1 MLSDKDFDLI
11 DKFVCGKLTLDEKKV
26 FESRKESI
34 DFAEEVAM
42 REIMVKMISESGR
55 FLLKEKLDV
64 VFQMETKKIKT
75 SILKTSLLFFSL
87 IVFLSIH
94 SYFFVNYFYPDKSD
108 LEVNV
113 KEFPLTVFGQSE
125 KVEGNL
131 STADTADL
139 TILNIYPDSFPNVS
153 VVFKAETRKGEPV
166 WNLTKE
172 KMKVKENLQNCDVIS
187 LEQISKN
194 KPINLGIVIDHSG
207 SMQEDISQLYD
218 KDGMALYTF
227 DANFNPVL
235 PKGYT
240 SPIDNAKTAV
250 KTFVTSFDSKK
261 DFISIT
267 GFSNTVDRKLSL
279 TQNIGE
285 INSIVDSMQAD
296 FSTALYDAMITS
308 IDEIKNSNGVKV
320 LVVLTDGQDNS
331 SKSKWNDVADKA
343 IKEDIPIYIIG
354 LGNVNKDTLQL
365 IAKSTKGQFYFTQSS
380 SSLNTVYAAISKQVQ
395 AFYNLVYSSPNFSSA
410 DSTRQIELS
419 FDTDSVFLITNPAT
433 FNLSSEVVVF
443 IEKKEKQ
450 KEYLLYGGIAT
461 AILIASGAILFYYRR
476 KKKCCNTPQK

>member
-1 MLSDKDFDLI
+1 MKKLI
-11 DKFVCGKLTLDEKKV
+11 TLFLTL
-26 FESRKESI
+26 F
-34 DFAEEVAM
+34 
-42 REIMVKMISESGR
+42 IS
-55 FLLKEKLDV
+55 
-64 VFQMETKKIKT
+64 
-75 SILKTSLLFFSL
+75 
-87 IVFLSIH
+87 LSVI
-94 SYFFVNYFYPDKSD
+94 
-108 LEVNV
+108 
-113 KEFPLTVFGQSE
+113 GQTE
-125 KVEGNL
+125 KVKGNL
-131 STADTADL
+131 SSIDTADL

-172 KMKVKENLQNCDVIS
+172 KMKVKENSQNCEVIS

-207 SMQEDISQLYD
+207 SMMDDIDQLYD
-218 KDGMALYTF
+218 KNGVALYSF
-227 DANFNPVL
+227 DANFNPIY

-250 KTFVTSFDSKK
+250 KSFVTSFDSKK
-261 DFISIT
+261 DYISIT
-267 GFSNTVDRKLSL
+267 GFSNTVDRKLPL

-296 FSTALYDAMITS
+296 FSTALYDAMIAS
-308 IDEIKNSNGVKV
+308 IDEIKISNGVKV

-331 SKSKWNDVADKA
+331 SKSKWNDVVDKA

-365 IAKSTKGQFYFTQSS
+365 ITKSTKGKFYFTQSS
-380 SSLNTVYAAISKQVQ
+380 TSLNTVYAAISKQVQ

-419 FDTDSVFLITNPAT
+419 FDIDSIFLVTNPAT
-433 FNLSSEVVVF
+433 INFPSEVLAF

-450 KEYLLYGGIAT
+450 KEYLLYAGIGT
-461 AILIASGAILFYYRR
+461 AILVASGSILFYYRR
-476 KKKCCNTPQK
+476 KKKVKPIIKKLFPNPSNGIINLDFFCGGGQLQIVNLSGQVAKTIEINSTESQFDISDLQDGNYIAIIQSNGQQSNAIKFILQR

>member
-1 MLSDKDFDLI
+1 MTI
-11 DKFVCGKLTLDEKKV
+11 
-26 FESRKESI
+26 
-34 DFAEEVAM
+34 
-42 REIMVKMISESGR
+42 
-55 FLLKEKLDV
+55 
-64 VFQMETKKIKT
+64 
-75 SILKTSLLFFSL
+75 FS
-87 IVFLSIH
+87 FS
-94 SYFFVNYFYPDKSD
+94 
-108 LEVNV
+108 
-113 KEFPLTVFGQSE
+113 VFGQTE
-125 KVEGNL
+125 KVKGNL
-131 STADTADL
+131 STVDTADL

-172 KMKVKENLQNCDVIS
+172 KMTVKENLQDCELIS

-207 SMQEDISQLYD
+207 SMMEDISQFYD
-218 KDGMALYTF
+218 KDGMALFTL
-227 DANFNPVL
+227 DANFKPVF

-250 KTFVTSFDSKK
+250 KSFVTSFNSKK
-261 DFISIT
+261 DFISII

-331 SKSKWNDVADKA
+331 SKLNWKDVVDKA

-380 SSLNTVYAAISKQVQ
+380 TSLNSVYAAISKQVQ

-419 FDTDSVFLITNPAT
+419 FDIDSVFLLTNPAT
-433 FNLSSEVVVF
+433 LNLPSEVLAF
-443 IEKKEKQ
+443 IDKKEKQ
-450 KEYLLYGGIAT
+450 KEYLLYAGIGT
-461 AILIASGAILFYYRR
+461 AILFAVGVILFYYRR
-476 KKKCCNTPQK
+476 KKKDQPTIKKLFPNPSNGNINLDFVSGSGQLQIINLSGQVAKTIEINSNESQFDISDLQDGNYIAIIQANGQQSNAIKFILQR

>member
-1 MLSDKDFDLI
+1 MKNLI
-11 DKFVCGKLTLDEKKV
+11 TL
-26 FESRKESI
+26 
-34 DFAEEVAM
+34 
-42 REIMVKMISESGR
+42 
-55 FLLKEKLDV
+55 FLA
-64 VFQMETKKIKT
+64 I
-75 SILKTSLLFFSL
+75 FFSL
-87 IVFLSIH
+87 SVI
-94 SYFFVNYFYPDKSD
+94 
-108 LEVNV
+108 
-113 KEFPLTVFGQSE
+113 GQTE
-125 KVEGNL
+125 KVKGNL
-131 STADTADL
+131 STIDTADL

-153 VVFKAETRKGEPV
+153 VVFKAETRNSEPV

-172 KMKVKENLQNCDVIS
+172 KMTVKENSQNCDVIS

-207 SMQEDISQLYD
+207 SMMEDISQLYD
-218 KDGMALYTF
+218 KDGIALYTL
-227 DANFNPVL
+227 DANFNTVF

-240 SPIDNAKTAV
+240 PPIDNAKTAV
-250 KTFVTSFDSKK
+250 KSFVTSFDSKK
-261 DFISIT
+261 DFISII
-267 GFSNTVDRKLSL
+267 GFSNTVDKKLSL

-331 SKSKWNDVADKA
+331 SKSKWNDVVDKA

-395 AFYNLVYSSPNFSSA
+395 AFYNLVYSSPNFTSV

-419 FDTDSVFLITNPAT
+419 FDIDSVFLVTNPAT
-433 FNLSSEVVVF
+433 LNLSTDVLDF

-450 KEYLLYGGIAT
+450 KEYLLYAGIGT
-461 AILIASGAILFYYRR
+461 AILIAAGAILFYYRR
-476 KKKCCNTPQK
+476 KKKDQPTIKKLFPNPSNGNINLDFVSGSGQLQIINLSGQVAKTIEINSNESQFDISDLQDGNYIAIIQANGQQSNPIKFILQR

>member
-1 MLSDKDFDLI
+1 MK
-11 DKFVCGKLTLDEKKV
+11 KLTTV
-26 FESRKESI
+26 F
-34 DFAEEVAM
+34 VAT
-42 REIMVKMISESGR
+42 I
-55 FLLKEKLDV
+55 
-64 VFQMETKKIKT
+64 
-75 SILKTSLLFFSL
+75 FS
-87 IVFLSIH
+87 
-94 SYFFVNYFYPDKSD
+94 
-108 LEVNV
+108 
-113 KEFPLTVFGQSE
+113 LTVFGQTE
-125 KVEGNL
+125 KVQGNL

-172 KMKVKENLQNCDVIS
+172 KMKVKENSQDCEVIS

-207 SMQEDISQLYD
+207 SMSVDLSQLYD
-218 KDGMALYTF
+218 KNGTALYSF
-227 DANFNPVL
+227 DAHFNPIF

-250 KTFVTSFDSKK
+250 KSFVTSFDSKK
-261 DFISIT
+261 DFISII
-267 GFSNTVDRKLSL
+267 GFSNIVGRKLSL

-285 INSIVDSMQAD
+285 INAIVDSMQAD
-296 FSTALYDAMITS
+296 FSTALYDAMITG
-308 IDEIKNSNGVKV
+308 IDEIKKSDGVKV
-320 LVVLTDGQDNS
+320 LVVLTDGQDNAS
-331 SKSKWNDVADKA
+331 ISKWNDVVDKA

-410 DSTRQIELS
+410 DSIRQIELS
-419 FDTDSVFLITNPAT
+419 FYIDSIFLVTNPAT
-433 FNLSSEVVVF
+433 LNLPTEVIAV
-443 IEKKEKQ
+443 IEQKEKE

-461 AILIASGAILFYYRR
+461 AILIAAGTLLFYYRR
-476 KKKCCNTPQK
+476 EKKNQPTIKKLYPNPTNGNINLDFVSGGGQIQIINLSGQVAKTIEISGSETQFDLSDLQDGNYVAVIHSDGQQSNGIKFILQR

>member
-1 MLSDKDFDLI
+1 MKNI
-11 DKFVCGKLTLDEKKV
+11 ITL
-26 FESRKESI
+26 
-34 DFAEEVAM
+34 
-42 REIMVKMISESGR
+42 
-55 FLLKEKLDV
+55 
-64 VFQMETKKIKT
+64 
-75 SILKTSLLFFSL
+75 
-87 IVFLSIH
+87 FLSTIF
-94 SYFFVNYFYPDKSD
+94 S
-108 LEVNV
+108 
-113 KEFPLTVFGQSE
+113 LTVFGQSE
-125 KVEGNL
+125 KVKGNL

-172 KMKVKENLQNCDVIS
+172 KMKVKENSQNCEVIS

-207 SMQEDISQLYD
+207 SMMEDISQLYD
-218 KDGMALYTF
+218 KDGMALYTL

-240 SPIDNAKTAV
+240 SPIDNAKKAV
-250 KTFVTSFDSKK
+250 KSFVTSFDSQK
-261 DFISIT
+261 DFISII

-279 TQNIGE
+279 TQNIEE

-308 IDEIKNSNGVKV
+308 IDEIKKSNGVKI

-331 SKSKWNDVADKA
+331 SKSKWNDVVDNA

-365 IAKSTKGQFYFTQSS
+365 IAKSTKGQSYFTQSS

-419 FDTDSVFLITNPAT
+419 FDIDSVFLVTNPAT
-433 FNLSSEVVVF
+433 LNLPSEVLAF

-461 AILIASGAILFYYRR
+461 AILIAAGAILFYYRR
-476 KKKCCNTPQK
+476 KNKDQPTIKKLFPNPSNGNINLDFVSGSGQLQIINFSGQAVKTIEINGKESQFDISDLQDGNYIAIIQANGQQSNAIKFILQR

>member
-1 MLSDKDFDLI
+1 MKQLISLYLAIFISLSVI
-11 DKFVCGKLTLDEKKV
+11 
-26 FESRKESI
+26 
-34 DFAEEVAM
+34 
-42 REIMVKMISESGR
+42 
-55 FLLKEKLDV
+55 
-64 VFQMETKKIKT
+64 
-75 SILKTSLLFFSL
+75 
-87 IVFLSIH
+87 
-94 SYFFVNYFYPDKSD
+94 
-108 LEVNV
+108 
-113 KEFPLTVFGQSE
+113 GQTE
-125 KVEGNL
+125 KVKGNL
-131 STADTADL
+131 SSIDTADL

-172 KMKVKENLQNCDVIS
+172 KMKVKENSQNCEVIS

-207 SMQEDISQLYD
+207 SMEQDISQLYD
-218 KDGMALYTF
+218 KDGVALYSF
-227 DANFNPVL
+227 DANFNPIY

-250 KTFVTSFDSKK
+250 KSFVTSFDSKK
-261 DFISIT
+261 DYISIT

-308 IDEIKNSNGVKV
+308 IDEIKISNGVKV

-331 SKSKWNDVADKA
+331 SKSKWNDVVNKA

-354 LGNVNKDTLQL
+354 LGDVNKDTLQL
-365 IAKSTKGQFYFTQSS
+365 IAKSTKGKFYFTQSS
-380 SSLNTVYAAISKQVQ
+380 TSLNTVYAAISKQVQ
-395 AFYNLVYSSPNFSSA
+395 AFYNLVYSSTNLSSA

-419 FDTDSVFLITNPAT
+419 FNIDSIYLVTNAASANFPSELIEYVA
-433 FNLSSEVVVF
+433 
-443 IEKKEKQ
+443 KKEKEKQ
-450 KEYLLYGGIAT
+450 YLLYGGIALLV
-461 AILIASGAILFYYRR
+461 LITSGTLLFYYQRR
-476 KKKCCNTPQK
+476 RRNKTQPKIKNLFPNPTNGKINLEYESKTGHLRIMNISGQISKTFEINGTETQFDLTDLKDGNYIAVIQADGQQSNAFKFIIQR

>member
-1 MLSDKDFDLI
+1 MKLI
-11 DKFVCGKLTLDEKKV
+11 
-26 FESRKESI
+26 
-34 DFAEEVAM
+34 
-42 REIMVKMISESGR
+42 
-55 FLLKEKLDV
+55 
-64 VFQMETKKIKT
+64 
-75 SILKTSLLFFSL
+75 TSLFLVTIFS
-87 IVFLSIH
+87 FS
-94 SYFFVNYFYPDKSD
+94 
-108 LEVNV
+108 
-113 KEFPLTVFGQSE
+113 VFGQTE
-125 KVEGNL
+125 KVKGNL
-131 STADTADL
+131 STVDTADL

-172 KMKVKENLQNCDVIS
+172 KMTVKENLQDCELIS

-207 SMQEDISQLYD
+207 SMMEDISQFYD
-218 KDGMALYTF
+218 KDGMALFTL
-227 DANFNPVL
+227 DANFKPVF

-250 KTFVTSFDSKK
+250 KSFVTSFNSKK
-261 DFISIT
+261 DFISII

-331 SKSKWNDVADKA
+331 SILNWKDVVDKA

-380 SSLNTVYAAISKQVQ
+380 TSLNSVYAAISKQVQ

-419 FDTDSVFLITNPAT
+419 FDIDSVFLLTNPAT
-433 FNLSSEVVVF
+433 LNLPSEVLAF
-443 IEKKEKQ
+443 IDKKEKQ
-450 KEYLLYGGIAT
+450 KEYLLYAGIGT
-461 AILIASGAILFYYRR
+461 AILFAVGVILFYYRR
-476 KKKCCNTPQK
+476 KKKDQPTIKKLFPNPSNGNINLDFVSGSGQLQIINLSGQVAKTIEINSNESQFDISDLQDGNYIAIIQANGQQSNAIKFILQR

>member
-1 MLSDKDFDLI
+1 MTKRHHNEKI
-11 DKFVCGKLTLDEKKV
+11 TMKKLTTV
-26 FESRKESI
+26 FI
-34 DFAEEVAM
+34 AA
-42 REIMVKMISESGR
+42 I
-55 FLLKEKLDV
+55 
-64 VFQMETKKIKT
+64 
-75 SILKTSLLFFSL
+75 FS
-87 IVFLSIH
+87 
-94 SYFFVNYFYPDKSD
+94 
-108 LEVNV
+108 
-113 KEFPLTVFGQSE
+113 LTVFGQSQ
-125 KVEGNL
+125 KVKGNL

-139 TILNIYPDSFPNVS
+139 TILNIYPDSFPNVA

-172 KMKVKENLQNCDVIS
+172 KMKVKENSQNCEVIS

-207 SMQEDISQLYD
+207 SMMEDISQLYD

-235 PKGYT
+235 PIGYT
-240 SPIDNAKTAV
+240 SPIDNAKKAV
-250 KTFVTSFDSKK
+250 KSFVTSFDSKK

-285 INSIVDSMQAD
+285 INSMVDSMQAD

-308 IDEIKNSNGVKV
+308 INEIKNSNGVKV

-331 SKSKWNDVADKA
+331 SKSKWNDVVDKA

-365 IAKSTKGQFYFTQSS
+365 IAKSTKGQFYFTYSS

-419 FDTDSVFLITNPAT
+419 FDIDSIFLVTNPET
-433 FNLSSEVVVF
+433 LNLPSEVVAF
-443 IEKKEKQ
+443 IEKKERQ
-450 KEYLLYGGIAT
+450 KEYLIYGGIAT
-461 AILIASGAILFYYRR
+461 AILIAAGAILFYYHR
-476 KKKCCNTPQK
+476 KKKDQPTIKKLFPNPSNGSINLDFVSGSGQLQIINLSGQVAKTIEINSNEAQFDISDLQDGNYIAVIHSNGQQSNGMKFILQR

>member
-1 MLSDKDFDLI
+1 MKNLI
-11 DKFVCGKLTLDEKKV
+11 PL
-26 FESRKESI
+26 
-34 DFAEEVAM
+34 
-42 REIMVKMISESGR
+42 
-55 FLLKEKLDV
+55 FLA
-64 VFQMETKKIKT
+64 I
-75 SILKTSLLFFSL
+75 FFSL
-87 IVFLSIH
+87 SVI
-94 SYFFVNYFYPDKSD
+94 
-108 LEVNV
+108 
-113 KEFPLTVFGQSE
+113 GQTE
-125 KVEGNL
+125 KVKGNL
-131 STADTADL
+131 STIDTADL

-153 VVFKAETRKGEPV
+153 VVFKAETRNGEPV

-172 KMKVKENLQNCDVIS
+172 KMTVKENSQNCDVIS

-207 SMQEDISQLYD
+207 SMMEDISQLYD
-218 KDGMALYTF
+218 KDGIALYTL
-227 DANFNPVL
+227 DANFNTVF

-250 KTFVTSFDSKK
+250 KSFVTSFDSKK

-331 SKSKWNDVADKA
+331 SKSKWNDVVDKA

-395 AFYNLVYSSPNFSSA
+395 AFYNLVYSSPNFTSA

-419 FDTDSVFLITNPAT
+419 FDIDIDSVFLVTNPAT
-433 FNLSSEVVVF
+433 LNLPSEVLDF

-450 KEYLLYGGIAT
+450 KEYFLYAGIGT
-461 AILIASGAILFYYRR
+461 AILIAAGAILFYYRR
-476 KKKCCNTPQK
+476 EKKDQPTIKKLFPNPSNGNINLDFVSGSGQLQIINLSGQVAKTIEINSNESQFDISDLQDGNYIAIIQANGQQSNPVKFILQR